1 MSRRVQVQIVIR
13 ETRSDEARILQTFA
27 ADFIPLDGQESI
39 EQAFKFSFV
48 KMIEQLEEIDRN
60 KPVHRLD

>member
-1 MSRRVQVQIVIR
+1 MSRRVQVEIHIR
-13 ETRSDEARILQTFA
+13 ETGDARILRSYS

-48 KMIEQLEEIDRN
+48 KMIEQLEEIERN
-60 KPVHRLD
+60 KPVHRID